1 MLTLAVVIAVACAVV
16 IAADLRWPSRW
27 SPWLL
32 GAIML
37 LLAALLLIVGSVRA

>member
-32 GAIML
+32 GAIMV
-37 LLAALLLIVGSVRA
+37 LLACILVFLWRI